1 MLLELMKKEP
11 AELGKHAYA
20 LEAEENT
27 VANIKYMIHN
37 KALFSFC
44 KVKIRL
50 KATACKIEKV
60 GEVKIN
66 FGVVIAV
73 VFFSAKLSNILH
85 IQSYLI

>member
-1 MLLELMKKEP
+1 MQREP

-27 VANIKYMIHN
+27 VANIKYMMHN

-44 KVKIRL
+44 NVKISL
-50 KATACKIEKV
+50 KATAGKIEKV
-60 GEVKIN
+60 GKVKIN

-73 VFFSAKLSNILH
+73 VFFTAKLSISS
-85 IQSYLI
+85 ISKAV